1 MEEPVEMVIPRPYLG
16 FIRDPFHFVS
26 AHESFLFGLLIILLT
41 GFVGSLTNTHFDG
54 VLDIHTGASG
64 PLWVFLAPGF
74 LNWLSLALPLYL
86 AAWVV
91 SGKRMRI
98 GDVLG
103 YQAFARAPMLV
114 AVLFTLIPAFQRQA
128 LQPTVF
134 TDDTIA
140 FAVVVLVLIGM
151 IVLTVVWMYKGFAR
165 SARRRGRKTAAAF
178 IVSLIIGEIIS
189 KVAFYYLIL
198 PAVTLP
204 QLP

>member
-16 FIRDPFHFVS
+16 FIRDPFHFIG
-26 AHESFLFGLLIILLT
+26 AHESFLFGLLIILVT

-74 LNWLSLALPLYL
+74 INWLSLALPLYL
-86 AAWVV
+86 AAWAV

-98 GDVLG
+98 GDLLG
-103 YQAFARAPMLV
+103 YQAFARTPMLV
-114 AVLFTLIPAFQRQA
+114 AVLFTLIPAFQRQV

-134 TDDTIA
+134 TGDTIV
-140 FAVVVLVLIGM
+140 FAVVLLVLIGM
-151 IVLTVVWMYKGFAR
+151 IVLMVVWMYKGFAR
-165 SARRRGRKTAAAF
+165 TARRRGGKTIAAF
-178 IVSLIIGEIIS
+178 IVALIVGEIIS

-198 PAVTLP
+198 PSAALP
-204 QLP
+204 QLR